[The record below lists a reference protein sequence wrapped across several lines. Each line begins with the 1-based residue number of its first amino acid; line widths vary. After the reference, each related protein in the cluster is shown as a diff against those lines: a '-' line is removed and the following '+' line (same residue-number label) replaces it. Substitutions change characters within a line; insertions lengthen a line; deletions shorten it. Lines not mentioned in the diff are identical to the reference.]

1 MNLNHFEA
9 IQTVQKLAYLLTKD
23 DYAAVDVS
31 IHPPFTDIRSI
42 QTILD
47 ADEMKLSLGSQHCHW
62 EDKGAFTGEVS
73 PAMLAKLNVSQRQVP
88 IVVKFADDVRQSLDA
103 LGRLTVPGLKGPVM
117 LSEVATLEQGGG
129 PAVIRHGPL
138 SYDQV
143 GRSAYINEQMLDLS
157 ARDTLLPQ
165 SHWYLAQSHEQKG
178 EHILAA
184 TSFTRLAESFPD
196 DSLADDALFQAGS
209 SYLRLWRNA
218 ELDPQY
224 GTLAQ
229 AQFRTLL
236 SVYPESPLRKEAES
250 GLSRIDEQFAEK
262 DYLNG
267 LFYVRRG
274 GFDSAISLRA
284 LRISARSACRSAP
297 GCASANAVS
306 APPPWLQIQLMS
318 AYCLARPVKISC
330 TSERVVSVPH
340 SMAEPGISACKL
352 TQQFASVGC
361 V

>member
-1 MNLNHFEA
+1 M
-9 IQTVQKLAYLLTKD
+9 T
-23 DYAAVDVS
+23 AARTPGAGRGTRGVS
-31 IHPPFTDIRSI
+31 RH
-42 QTILD
+42 
-47 ADEMKLSLGSQHCHW
+47 
-62 EDKGAFTGEVS
+62 AFARV
-73 PAMLAKLNVSQRQVP
+73 AMG
-88 IVVKFADDVRQSLDA
+88 FALVATAACSRGFQLRKYPQLDA
-103 LGRLTVPGLKGPVM
+103 LFTASVAEFKAKRWDNAVSGFEKLT
-117 LSEVATLEQGGG
+117 
-129 PAVIRHGPL
+129 
-138 SYDQV
+138 
-143 GRSAYINEQMLDLS
+143 LDLS

-274 GFDSAISLRA
+274 GFDSAIIYFKSVVKDYPNSDHARQALLRMVEVYRKPQMNYKEEA
-284 LRISARSACRSAP
+284 AETCTTLRTAYPTDQEVVKACGTPTAAADSASIPDRKSTRLNS
-297 GCASANAVS
+297 S
-306 APPPWLQIQLMS
+306 
-318 AYCLARPVKISC
+318 
-330 TSERVVSVPH
+330 H
-340 SMAEPGISACKL
+340 
-352 TQQFASVGC
+352 
-361 V
+361 